1 MMTDLGVTYK
11 GKPIV
16 QVNYKEELDINCD
29 AYLVYK
35 DTIYYRGKKVGVFED
50 NKLLF
55 VFKPEKKNG
64 KEIKVKGNE
73 WDKALSAVDEYI
85 NEMLRRKL

>member
-16 QVNYKEELDINCD
+16 QVSNKEELNINYD
-29 AYLVYK
+29 AYLVYG
-35 DTIYYRGKKVGVFED
+35 DTIYYRGKKVGAFID
-50 NKLLF
+50 NQLL
-55 VFKPEKKNG
+55 FKPEKKKG

-85 NEMLRRKL
+85 DEMLRRKL